1 MSYVWVLGVVISM
14 FAGLKAMF
22 VGLIPLAVGQQLL
35 LRSHEATWDSNLH
48 KDSTSCIL
56 NLNSTLMTGLDPS
69 GLTKLWEDRICLT
82 SVLAVSCSTLCLANP
97 RCQPSIQLVRCR
109 AGRVEIVVFVGVRYH
124 DWFNWKAPVS

>member
-1 MSYVWVLGVVISM
+1 M

-48 KDSTSCIL
+48 EDSTSCIL

-69 GLTKLWEDRICLT
+69 DLTKLWEDRNEKLQ
-82 SVLAVSCSTLCLANP
+82 SLQYLAVLYA
-97 RCQPSIQLVRCR
+97 
-109 AGRVEIVVFVGVRYH
+109 
-124 DWFNWKAPVS
+124 